1 MSLIVINTKSAMK
14 NYIIVFIGFLLIL
27 FTGCLTVEKKEYII
41 ELTDGTS
48 GTLTVKYYNI
58 MSQPDDGKDVSLE
71 DFGILVDDY
80 LNGDKVNENFPN
92 TTIISKELF
101 EANGMLCGKVVL
113 KFNALKYVK
122 LYRHHVKGPYMWN
135 IFNSFSE
142 KVETT
147 NGEYDEDK
155 FSAIFWSENTKIF
168 KISTIANENVEKN
181 VSLLKK
187 YQLTLPRS
195 KTLTD

>member
-1 MSLIVINTKSAMK
+1 MK
-14 NYIIVFIGFLLIL
+14 NYIIVFIGFFLIL

-48 GTLTVKYYNI
+48 GTLTVNYYNI

-113 KFNALKYVK
+113 KFNALKDVK
-122 LYRHHVKGPYMWN
+122 LYRHHEKGPYMWN
-135 IFNSFSE
+135 IFKSFSE
-142 KVETT
+142 TLETT
-147 NGEYDEDK
+147 DGEYDKDK
-155 FSAIFWSENTKIF
+155 FSAVFWSENTKIF

-187 YQLTLPRS
+187 YQLTLPHS

>member
-1 MSLIVINTKSAMK
+1 MSLIVINTKSATK
-14 NYIIVFIGFLLIL
+14 NYIIVFKGFFLIL

-113 KFNALKYVK
+113 KFNAMKDVK
-122 LYRHHVKGPYMWN
+122 LYRHHEKGTYMWN
-135 IFNSFSE
+135 IFKSFSE
-142 KVETT
+142 TLETT
-147 NGEYDEDK
+147 DGEYDKDK
-155 FSAIFWSENTKIF
+155 FSAVFWSENTKIF

-187 YQLTLPRS
+187 YKLTLPHS

>member
-1 MSLIVINTKSAMK
+1 MSLIVINTKSATK
-14 NYIIVFIGFLLIL
+14 NYIIVFIGFFLIL
-27 FTGCLTVEKKEYII
+27 FTGCLTVDKKEYII

-113 KFNALKYVK
+113 KFNTLKYVK

>member
-1 MSLIVINTKSAMK
+1 MSLIVINTKSATK
-14 NYIIVFIGFLLIL
+14 NYIIVFIGFFLIL

-101 EANGMLCGKVVL
+101 EANGMLCGIVVL

-168 KISTIANENVEKN
+168 KISTIANENVENN

-187 YQLTLPRS
+187 YQLTLPRR

>member
-1 MSLIVINTKSAMK
+1 MSLIVINTKSATK
-14 NYIIVFIGFLLIL
+14 NYIIVFIGFFLIL

-113 KFNALKYVK
+113 KFNALEYIK
-122 LYRHHVKGPYMWN
+122 LYRHHEKGPYMWN
-135 IFNSFSE
+135 IFNSLSE

-187 YQLTLPRS
+187 YQLTLPHS

>member
-1 MSLIVINTKSAMK
+1 
-14 NYIIVFIGFLLIL
+14 
-27 FTGCLTVEKKEYII
+27 
-41 ELTDGTS
+41 
-48 GTLTVKYYNI
+48 
-58 MSQPDDGKDVSLE
+58 
-71 DFGILVDDY
+71 
-80 LNGDKVNENFPN
+80 
-92 TTIISKELF
+92 
-101 EANGMLCGKVVL
+101 
-113 KFNALKYVK
+113 
-122 LYRHHVKGPYMWN
+122 MWN

-187 YQLTLPRS
+187 YQLTLPRR

>member
-1 MSLIVINTKSAMK
+1 MSLIVINTKSATK
-14 NYIIVFIGFLLIL
+14 NYIIVFIGFFLIL

-92 TTIISKELF
+92 TTIISTELF

-113 KFNALKYVK
+113 KFNALEYIK
-122 LYRHHVKGPYMWN
+122 LYRHHEKGPYMWN

-168 KISTIANENVEKN
+168 KISTIANENVENN

-187 YQLTLPRS
+187 YQLTLPHR